1 MDRAFKI
8 LVTGPFDSGKTTFI
22 GTISEIEVLS
32 TERNT
37 KADDGSL
44 ASTTVAMDFGRI
56 TFPDGYVLHIYGTP
70 GQERFDFM
78 WEVLSEGMLG
88 YVVLLDGSD
97 PSTFAEAGKIIEV
110 FGGMSDVPYVVGITW
125 ADRGDCLDPEA
136 VARGLAAINC
146 AEMLRCDARNRQD
159 VKSVLV
165 TLLELVLA
173 RAEERDRRQEKRKR
187 SLAGWPDQ
195 GMR

>member
-88 YVVLLDGSD
+88 YVVLLDGSS
-97 PSTFAEAGKIIEV
+97 PSTFEEAGKIIEV
-110 FGGMSDVPYVVGITW
+110 FGGMSDVPYVVGITR
-125 ADRGDCLDPEA
+125 ADRVDCLNPEA
-136 VARGLAAINC
+136 VARDLAAIDGV
-146 AEMLRCDARNRQD
+146 EVLTCDARDRQD

-173 RAEERDRRQEKRKR
+173 RAEERDRKQEKRKR

-195 GMR
+195 GTR